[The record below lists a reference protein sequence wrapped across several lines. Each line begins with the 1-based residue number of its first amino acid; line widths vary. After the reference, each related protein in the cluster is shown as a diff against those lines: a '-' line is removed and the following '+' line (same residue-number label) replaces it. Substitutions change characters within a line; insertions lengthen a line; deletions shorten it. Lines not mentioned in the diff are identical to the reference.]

1 MRGLDAVAQRIAA
14 FFLILS
20 QICLF
25 SIVVVMTVEAFARTF
40 LSTSLLFTDEIAGYL
55 FVGIFFLGLPFCIH
69 DGGLL
74 RIDTL
79 LDRLPSRVASILDLL
94 FLAIGIAFC
103 IPLAYQILRLVSQS
117 YTRSVTSTTLLQT
130 PLAIP
135 QSIMAV
141 GMLAVLAI
149 LAARLIHRLATLTGT
164 RPDRGEAGPAA

>member
-1 MRGLDAVAQRIAA
+1 MTGGCCGSIRFSTGFPPVSQASSIFSSWRSAS
-14 FFLILS
+14 LS
-20 QICLF
+20 
-25 SIVVVMTVEAFARTF
+25 
-40 LSTSLLFTDEIAGYL
+40 
-55 FVGIFFLGLPFCIH
+55 
-69 DGGLL
+69 
-74 RIDTL
+74 
-79 LDRLPSRVASILDLL
+79 AS
-94 FLAIGIAFC
+94 
-103 IPLAYQILRLVSQS
+103 RLVSQS